1 MPGGFEKE
9 IERARIATGDELNA
23 LIYHPSGAV
32 LTALLD
38 NPAFDE
44 ARLLLLLTRKD
55 IPADLLEEV
64 GARKA
69 LMKSYAAKK
78 ALLFHPKAPRLAALR
93 LLKDLYL
100 MDLVQFALSPAV
112 AAELKRYAEEQ
123 VVAKLPQLA
132 LGQKI
137 TLARRGPSRVAGAL
151 VAEGHGQVLPIALN
165 NPFLTEAQVLKALA
179 RDKVSTTVVQALARH
194 PKWSQSYHVRLALI
208 RHPATPVSTVLGFLP
223 LLTVND
229 LRELAAPG
237 IVAENLRKYLQAEV
251 QRRMAVSHRHAAREM
266 AAPYDGS
273 AAQAKDK
280 ESSQEE
286 ESGGE
291 GEGSADGN
299 RRPEEPDGKT

>member
-9 IERARIATGDELNA
+9 IERARTASGDELNA
-23 LIYHPSGAV
+23 LIYHPAAAV
-32 LTALLD
+32 LVALLD
-38 NPAFDE
+38 NPALADAE
-44 ARLLLLLTRKD
+44 LLLLLARRVV
-55 IPADLLEEV
+55 PAEGLEEI

-69 LMKSYAAKK
+69 LMKSYALKK
-78 ALLFHPKAPRLAALR
+78 ALLFHPKAPRLVALR

-112 AAELKRYAEEQ
+112 LAELKRYAEEQ

-137 TLARRGPSRVAGAL
+137 TLARWGPARVAGAL
-151 VAEGHGQVLPIALN
+151 VAEGHAQVLPIALN

-194 PKWSQSYHVRLALI
+194 PKWSQSYHVRLALV
-208 RHPATPVSTVLGFLP
+208 RHPATPVSVVLGFLP
-223 LLTVND
+223 ILTVND

-251 QRRMAVSHRHAAREM
+251 QRRMAISKQNASREM
-266 AAPYDGS
+266 AVPSDES
-273 AAQAKDK
+273 PAKPQDQ
-280 ESSQEE
+280 EGSQEKQN
-286 ESGGE
+286 GGKR
-291 GEGSADGN
+291 EGSPDGD
-299 RRPEEPDGKT
+299 RRPEQSDDEA